1 MRMPIRIWVRE
12 GDKSVRADAVLWINE
27 TPPECRR
34 GRNQKMKNRKYKQA
48 AQARLVERAEVDE
61 LTGGGW
67 G

>member
-1 MRMPIRIWVRE
+1 MRATIWIWVRE
-12 GDKSVRADAVLWINE
+12 GKESIRVPAILWINE

-34 GRNQKMKNRKYKQA
+34 GKNSKMKNRRYKQA
-48 AQARLVERAEVDE
+48 VQARLVERAEVDE